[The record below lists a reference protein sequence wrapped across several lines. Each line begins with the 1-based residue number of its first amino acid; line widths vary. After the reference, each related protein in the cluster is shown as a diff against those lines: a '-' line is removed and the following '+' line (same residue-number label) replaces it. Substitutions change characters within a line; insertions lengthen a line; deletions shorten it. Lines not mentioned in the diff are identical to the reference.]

1 MFSYENGLILA
12 LLMWLWGFI
21 DVIIRTNSQMSRNLK
36 KIGKKISW
44 FDLSLKDITHNDMKI
59 SPIKKIAFFILW
71 FVILPFPFIFTS
83 WAYVFVFTF
92 LFIYRVK
99 KNFGMPQ
106 SYKEFQW
113 KLKNIDMSFDEII
126 KEMMLATNQ
135 DMSKLE
141 EVKEEFRLSM
151 QENQREC
158 M

>member
-12 LLMWLWGFI
+12 LLMWIWGFI
-21 DVIIRTNSQMSRNLK
+21 SVIIRTNSQMSRNLK

-44 FDLSLKDITHNDMKI
+44 FDLSLKDITYRDAKI
-59 SPIKKIAFFILW
+59 SPIKKIAFFALW

-83 WAYVFVFTF
+83 WVYVFASTF
-92 LFIYRVK
+92 LFVYRVK

-141 EVKEEFRLSM
+141 DVKEEIRLSM
-151 QENQREC
+151 QENQRDYV
-158 M
+158 